1 MHSIVHV
8 LLHISPLL
16 VYLVVAVILLLESSG
31 VPIINN
37 TLLLLLGATA
47 SLGFLNLEM
56 LMISAFLGSIAGA
69 CCAYWIG
76 MRGGRKIVL
85 RLAGLF
91 HVSEQKVYTM
101 DSWFQK
107 SGFWMIFFSR
117 MTPFVRPFACF
128 PAGISHMNFRKFLLA
143 AVAGSLIW
151 CVALPSIGWILGPRW
166 KIALYFIRTYTL
178 PTILG
183 VVLLLIVYGIVTN
196 IIKRA
201 INAKYR
207 SHLG

>member
-1 MHSIVHV
+1 MHSIVHA

-16 VYLVVAVILLLESSG
+16 VYLLVAVILLLESSG

-56 LMISAFLGSIAGA
+56 LMISAFLGSSAGA

-85 RLAGLF
+85 RLAGFF

-101 DSWFQK
+101 DDWFQK

-128 PAGISHMNFRKFLLA
+128 PAGISHMNFRRFLFA

-151 CVALPSIGWILGPRW
+151 CVTLPSIGWMLGPRW
-166 KIALYFIRTYTL
+166 KIALYFMRTYTL
-178 PTILG
+178 PTIIG
-183 VVLLLIVYGIVTN
+183 VVLLLVLYAVITN

-201 INAKYR
+201 INAKYH
-207 SHLG
+207 SISG